1 MNIEELIDR
10 ICNAEYTCPDIMKP
24 QSTTTQTIVSRY
36 SSAKEQK
43 RAAISEAVYRW
54 FAANQEYQE
63 VIKLKQEIAE
73 YKAAVHVYERIIAN
87 SNFQPLLKEEPNG
100 QERTDEHIIRTP

>member
-10 ICNAEYTCPDIMKP
+10 ICNAEYTYTDKLEHR
-24 QSTTTQTIVSRY
+24 STTTQTIVSRY
-36 SSAKEQK
+36 SSTKEQQ

-73 YKAAVHVYERIIAN
+73 YKAAVYVYERIIAN
-87 SNFQPLLKEEPNG
+87 SNFQPLIKDEPNEKG
-100 QERTDEHIIRTP
+100 GKK

>member
-10 ICNAEYTCPDIMKP
+10 ICNAEYTYTDKLEHR
-24 QSTTTQTIVSRY
+24 STTQTIVSRY
-36 SSAKEQK
+36 SSTKEK
-43 RAAISEAVYRW
+43 ERAAISEAVYRW

-73 YKAAVHVYERIIAN
+73 YKATAYVYERIIAN
-87 SNFQPLLKEEPNG
+87 SNFQPLIKEE
-100 QERTDEHIIRTP
+100 QT